1 MNKDSGSGFFTGL
14 IMGALIGVVVG
25 FLYAPQ
31 SGTETR
37 RLVKEKAG
45 VVKEGASKVAG
56 HVRDVVQ
63 DRQEKEEK

>member
-37 RLVKEKAG
+37 RLVKEKAEI
-45 VVKEGASKVAG
+45 VKERASKAAG
-56 HVRDVVQ
+56 RVKDVVQ
-63 DRQEKEEK
+63 SRLEGEEE

>member
-1 MNKDSGSGFFTGL
+1 MTKDSGSGFVTGL

-37 RLVKEKAG
+37 RLVKEKTE
-45 VVKEGASKVAG
+45 VIKEKAARAARR
-56 HVRDVVQ
+56 VRDVVQ
-63 DRQEKEEK
+63 SRLEGEEE

>member
-1 MNKDSGSGFFTGL
+1 MTKDSGSGFFIGL

-37 RLVKEKAG
+37 RLVKEKTQ
-45 VVKEGASKVAG
+45 VVKEKASKAANRVK
-56 HVRDVVQ
+56 DVVQ
-63 DRQEKEEK
+63 SRLEGEEE

>member
-1 MNKDSGSGFFTGL
+1 MTKDSGSGFFTGL

-37 RLVKEKAG
+37 RLVKEKTE
-45 VVKEGASKVAG
+45 VVKEKAARAAKRVK
-56 HVRDVVQ
+56 DVVQ
-63 DRQEKEEK
+63 SHLEGEE

>member
-1 MNKDSGSGFFTGL
+1 MTKDSGSGFVTGL

-37 RLVKEKAG
+37 RLVKEKTE
-45 VVKEGASKVAG
+45 VVKEKAARAARRVT
-56 HVRDVVQ
+56 DVVQ
-63 DRQEKEEK
+63 SRLKGEEE

>member
-1 MNKDSGSGFFTGL
+1 MTKDSGSGFFTGL

-37 RLVKEKAG
+37 RLVKEKTE
-45 VVKEGASKVAG
+45 VVKEKAARAAKRVK
-56 HVRDVVQ
+56 DVVQ
-63 DRQEKEEK
+63 SRLEGEE

>member
-1 MNKDSGSGFFTGL
+1 MAKDSGSGFFTGL

-37 RLVKEKAG
+37 RLVKEKTE
-45 VVKEGASKVAG
+45 VIKEKASKAAKRVK
-56 HVRDVVQ
+56 DVVQ
-63 DRQEKEEK
+63 NRLEGEEE

>member
-1 MNKDSGSGFFTGL
+1 MDKDSGSGFFTGL

-37 RLVKEKAG
+37 RLVKEKTA
-45 VVKEGASKVAG
+45 VVKERASKAANRVK
-56 HVRDVVQ
+56 DVVQ
-63 DRQEKEEK
+63 SRLEGEEE

>member
-1 MNKDSGSGFFTGL
+1 MTKDSGSGFVTGL

-37 RLVKEKAG
+37 RLVKEKTEIIKEKAARAARR
-45 VVKEGASKVAG
+45 VK
-56 HVRDVVQ
+56 DVVQ
-63 DRQEKEEK
+63 SRLEGEEE

>member
-1 MNKDSGSGFFTGL
+1 MAKDSESGFFTGL

-37 RLVKEKAG
+37 RLVKEKTE
-45 VVKEGASKVAG
+45 VVKDKASKAARRVKE
-56 HVRDVVQ
+56 VVQ
-63 DRQEKEEK
+63 SRLEGEEE

>member
-1 MNKDSGSGFFTGL
+1 MTKDSGSGFFTGL

-37 RLVKEKAG
+37 LLVKEKTG
-45 VVKEGASKVAG
+45 IVKEKAARAAKRVK
-56 HVRDVVQ
+56 DVVQ
-63 DRQEKEEK
+63 SRLEGDEE

>member
-1 MNKDSGSGFFTGL
+1 MAKDSESGFFTGL

-37 RLVKEKAG
+37 RLVKEKTE
-45 VVKEGASKVAG
+45 VVKEKAAKAAKRVK
-56 HVRDVVQ
+56 DVVQ
-63 DRQEKEEK
+63 SRLEGEEE

>member
-1 MNKDSGSGFFTGL
+1 MTKDSGSGFVTGL

-37 RLVKEKAG
+37 RLVKEKTEI
-45 VVKEGASKVAG
+45 VKEKAARAARRVK
-56 HVRDVVQ
+56 DVVQ
-63 DRQEKEEK
+63 SRLEGEEE

>member
-1 MNKDSGSGFFTGL
+1 MTKDSGSGFVTGL

-37 RLVKEKAG
+37 RLVKEKTEI
-45 VVKEGASKVAG
+45 VKEKAARAARRVKE
-56 HVRDVVQ
+56 VVQ
-63 DRQEKEEK
+63 SRLEGEEE

>member
-1 MNKDSGSGFFTGL
+1 MTKDSGSGFFTGL

-37 RLVKEKAG
+37 RLVKEKTE
-45 VVKEGASKVAG
+45 VVKEKAAGAAKRVK
-56 HVRDVVQ
+56 DVVQ
-63 DRQEKEEK
+63 SRLEGDEE

>member
-1 MNKDSGSGFFTGL
+1 MDKDSGSGFFTGL

-37 RLVKEKAG
+37 RLVKEKTG
-45 VVKEGASKVAG
+45 VVKERVSKAANRVK
-56 HVRDVVQ
+56 DVVQ
-63 DRQEKEEK
+63 NGLEGEEE